1 MMNKIPNIKLKI
13 RSRTS
18 DAKKITATEII
29 KDIVDNDN
37 YTVYT
42 LSENNT
48 GIYTL
53 YPGKRILST
62 RYQKQIRKFNF
73 EIVNCREF
81 IISNNK
87 PLLNTIAY
95 VDINENRINISKLYY
110 VRIDFKTDINKLTII
125 YNFPRKI
132 TETGKLDIYD
142 KIVDNFNIYCEME
155 DTRLACGIVIQY
167 KNFEKDT
174 KPTNIFI
181 IPTIDAYLD
190 DEVIPKNQR
199 IQRQL
204 LANIF
209 GTGKLSTDDGIHPYP
224 YNVIDEDL
232 FKTMMDN
239 IKEDNMYYENVLSFE
254 ANYKIKY
261 DADKFIQEEEEYYN
275 YLKDDQNNEVDNN
288 GIPIFYTATKDDLK
302 HLSVKVAKQL
312 KEKIIKDK
320 FIIDISK
327 KSPLI

>member
-1 MMNKIPNIKLKI
+1 MGKIPNIKLKI

-18 DAKKITATEII
+18 NTEKITLTEII
-29 KDIVDNDN
+29 KDIVDNND

-132 TETGKLDIYD
+132 TETGKPDIYD
-142 KIVDNFNIYCEME
+142 KIVDNFNIYYEME

-209 GTGKLSTDDGIHPYP
+209 GTGKLSTDDGKHPYP

-288 GIPIFYTATKDDLK
+288 GIPIFYTATKEDLK
-302 HLSVKVAKQL
+302 HLSIKIARQL

-320 FIIDISK
+320 FVIDISN